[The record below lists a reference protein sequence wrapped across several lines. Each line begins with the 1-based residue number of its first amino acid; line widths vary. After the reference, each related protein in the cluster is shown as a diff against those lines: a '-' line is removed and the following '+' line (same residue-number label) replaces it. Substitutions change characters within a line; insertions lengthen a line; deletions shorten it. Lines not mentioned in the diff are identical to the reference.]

1 MPLTIWAIRQRS
13 IMGISDRGHTLTQ
26 ACVLVGASRTR
37 SWEVIEFSEGDSDI
51 SERAYSDPERL
62 QR

>member
-13 IMGISDRGHTLTQ
+13 IMEISDRAHTLTQ
-26 ACVLVGASRTR
+26 ACALVGASRTR
-37 SWEVIEFSEGDSDI
+37 SWEIMDLSESDSDI